1 LPAIRVAELGLK
13 KFSIVTSGTWIR
25 MSVLA
30 QRSIWMT
37 SAFSGPMQLAVAS
50 AKFLFRLFFCRDTKV
65 RFYVIGKMSQDVLSG

>member
-1 LPAIRVAELGLK
+1 
-13 KFSIVTSGTWIR
+13 